1 MRRRTAEPGS
11 DGVPHELRV
20 FVAADWPGATVRDR
34 LAAWK
39 VARVA
44 WLDENGW
51 PGGPLAMLVE
61 YRDTARLV

>member
-1 MRRRTAEPGS
+1 
-11 DGVPHELRV
+11 VPHELRV

-34 LAAWK
+34 LAAWR